1 MASRSALP
9 SDPEILLDI
18 MHDLPDESDS
28 DDDFDGYLE
37 PEDGPIAYRNSL
49 ELEEVETIRRS
60 QLFQDLSELEQR
72 QELQSESPL
81 VGLSHSPPLMEGQ
94 HASGSPLAG
103 GSPTHAAASTG
114 NMNNNNYE

>member
-1 MASRSALP
+1 MASRGTLP

-37 PEDGPIAYRNSL
+37 PEDGPIAYRNPS
-49 ELEEVETIRRS
+49 ELEEVETTRRS
-60 QLFQDLSELEQR
+60 QSLQDLSELEQR

-81 VGLSHSPPLMEGQ
+81 SGLSHSPSLMEGQ

-103 GSPTHAAASTG
+103 GSPTHDAASSSSTQAQVT
-114 NMNNNNYE
+114 

>member
-1 MASRSALP
+1 MASRSTLP

-37 PEDGPIAYRNSL
+37 PEDDPIAYHNSL
-49 ELEEVETIRRS
+49 ELEEVEIIRRS
-60 QLFQDLSELEQR
+60 QSLQDLSEQEQR

-81 VGLSHSPPLMEGQ
+81 MGLSHSHPLMEGQ
-94 HASGSPLAG
+94 HASWSPLAG
-103 GSPTHAAASTG
+103 GSPTHAAASSNSTQAQVI
-114 NMNNNNYE
+114 